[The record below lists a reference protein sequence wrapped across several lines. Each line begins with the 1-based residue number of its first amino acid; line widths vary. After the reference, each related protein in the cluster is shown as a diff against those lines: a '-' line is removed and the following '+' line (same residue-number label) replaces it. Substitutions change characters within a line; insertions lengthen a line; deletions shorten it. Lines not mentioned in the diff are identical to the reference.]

1 VPADHRRVEVLQELD
16 RARTAARVGGELEEV
31 DPVRRRQSA
40 REVAQEDGARLQR
53 RDEER
58 LAAGISLRQVN
69 PELGDAAADLL
80 TGEVDLPDRVPV
92 GDEAA
97 G

>member
-1 VPADHRRVEVLQELD
+1 
-16 RARTAARVGGELEEV
+16 
-31 DPVRRRQSA
+31 VRRRQSA